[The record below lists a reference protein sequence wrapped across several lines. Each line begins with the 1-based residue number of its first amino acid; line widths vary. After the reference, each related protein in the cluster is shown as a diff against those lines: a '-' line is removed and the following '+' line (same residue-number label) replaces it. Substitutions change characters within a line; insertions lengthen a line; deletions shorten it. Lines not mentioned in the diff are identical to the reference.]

1 MTEERRS
8 RKRWHS
14 VLKGQIVSLTRASLI
29 ECTVRDLSDTGARLC
44 FRNATDLPPEFQ
56 LEIPRRGLRVH
67 SRLTWSQGNN
77 HGVIF
82 MEEVKAW
89 TDPLRAEPSFQ

>member
-1 MTEERRS
+1 MDERRS

-14 VLKGQIVSLTRASLI
+14 VLKGQIVSLNRTSLI
-29 ECTVRDLSDTGARLC
+29 ECTVRDLSDTGARICL
-44 FRNATDLPPEFQ
+44 RDTTDLPPEFQ

-67 SRLTWSQGNN
+67 SRLTWSQGTS

-89 TDPLRAEPSFQ
+89 TDPIRTVPSIQ